1 MLLII
6 KYILKIYYNSGVTHL
21 LTHNELFIEK
31 KTLKHP
37 SWLSCL
43 ILLGKLPHSAKQV
56 PTVWYA
62 ISTQQ
67 MVFF

>member
-31 KTLKHP
+31 NTLKYQFT
-37 SWLSCL
+37 LVDFQ
-43 ILLGKLPHSAKQV
+43 A
-56 PTVWYA
+56 
-62 ISTQQ
+62 
-67 MVFF
+67 